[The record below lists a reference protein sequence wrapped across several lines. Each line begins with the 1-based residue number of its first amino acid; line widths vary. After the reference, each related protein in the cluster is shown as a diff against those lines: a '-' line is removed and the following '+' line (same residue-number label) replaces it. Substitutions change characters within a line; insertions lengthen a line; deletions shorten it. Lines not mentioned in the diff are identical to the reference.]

1 MYGFWFGNLM
11 DVHVSDDD
19 DGRYRIFLDTIP
31 FQSARTLS
39 MTMKFSSAAILFVC
53 VTTPLTAAFQPRCHP
68 TAIRSSASSS
78 ALHATDL
85 ANRLVRANEEKA
97 AAIRAAERRN
107 QADIEALKSQI
118 DQIEAV
124 FSRSSDYSS
133 SYTPSPPTLPL
144 NLSGLSKFELQ
155 NKLREF
161 QNYLGTLLARSE
173 SNQRE
178 AAAIQGQAGEE
189 ALKIAGTAVIAGTF
203 GGLVSGALDSNR
215 RDSIG
220 GIVAGVAGSAASLIN
235 KPSSEPVG
243 LPMPPTARVSA
254 PEDPL
259 APVSSV

>member
-1 MYGFWFGNLM
+1 
-11 DVHVSDDD
+11 
-19 DGRYRIFLDTIP
+19 
-31 FQSARTLS
+31 

-53 VTTPLTAAFQPRCHP
+53 VTTPPTAAFQPRWHP
-68 TAIRSSASSS
+68 TAIRSSAAASSSSSSS
-78 ALHATDL
+78 ALYATDL

-97 AAIRAAERRN
+97 AAVRAAERRN
-107 QADIEALKSQI
+107 QAEIEALKSQI

-124 FSRSSDYSS
+124 FTRSPDYSS
-133 SYTPSPPTLPL
+133 SYAYTTPAPPTLPP

-161 QNYLGTLLARSE
+161 QGYLSTLLARSE

-178 AAAIQGQAGEE
+178 AAAIANGD
-189 ALKIAGTAVIAGTF
+189 ALKIAGTAAIAGTF

-235 KPSSEPVG
+235 KPTSNEPVG
-243 LPMPPTARVSA
+243 LPMPPTARVS

-259 APVSSV
+259 APVSSLFVD